1 MRSKKCTIQI
11 FYLKRCG
18 KLIVRLA
25 VFAIATPADLTPSGI
40 TTKSC
45 YRIFL
50 ALGLGLRASFC
61 RIDTIL
67 EIVLAV
73 FVAEVRFL
81 ASALRTGLLAIA
93 KSLANCFV
101 ASIASFFAAL
111 IAFNRSF
118 LAFSCFL

>member
-1 MRSKKCTIQI
+1 LLPRQT
-11 FYLKRCG
+11 LPPPV
-18 KLIVRLA
+18 LLLNLA
-25 VFAIATPADLTPSGI
+25 INF
-40 TTKSC
+40 
-45 YRIFL
+45 FL
-50 ALGLGLRASFC
+50 ALSLGLRASFC

-67 EIVLAV
+67 ETVLAI
-73 FVAEVRFL
+73 FVVEVRFL

-101 ASIASFFAAL
+101 ASIASLFAAL

>member
-1 MRSKKCTIQI
+1 LRSKKCTIQI
-11 FYLKRCG
+11 FYLKRYS

-25 VFAIATPADLTPSGI
+25 VFAIATPADPTPSGI
-40 TTKSC
+40 ITKSC
-45 YRIFL
+45 YKNFL
-50 ALGLGLRASFC
+50 ALSLSLRASFC

-67 EIVLAV
+67 ETVLAV
-73 FVAEVRFL
+73 FVVEVRFL
-81 ASALRTGLLAIA
+81 AGALRTGLLAIA
-93 KSLANCFV
+93 RSLANCFA